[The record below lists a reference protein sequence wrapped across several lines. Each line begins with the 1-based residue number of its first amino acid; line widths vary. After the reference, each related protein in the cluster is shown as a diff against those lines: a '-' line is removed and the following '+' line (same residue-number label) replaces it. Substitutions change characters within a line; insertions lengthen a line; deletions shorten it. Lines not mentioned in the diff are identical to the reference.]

1 MVKITGKNGKPL
13 YGAAREPVL
22 RKLDAKSRKSQEEQE
37 IMLLG
42 LSDRLNN
49 ERAYC
54 ENIPL
59 LLVVAL
65 AIGCESGNFA
75 QTRTRSSCSWW

>member
-1 MVKITGKNGKPL
+1 MVKITGKKGKPF
-13 YGAAREPVL
+13 YGAVREAVL
-22 RKLDAKSRKSQEEQE
+22 RKLDAESWKSQEEQE

-54 ENIPL
+54 EKYPA
-59 LLVVAL
+59 VA
-65 AIGCESGNFA
+65 GCCTGN
-75 QTRTRSSCSWW
+75 RM